1 MSNIALRSLASIIV
15 LSLLVSCENEYS
27 EVGTDFIKSID
38 IQPPYESDNLTTYS
52 EKHKAIQA
60 NNLRSYFIGEYSDP
74 VYGSSEAK
82 LLTQLSLLQTN
93 PDFGTDPVVDSVVLT
108 LPYFSTQIEEE
119 LYELDSVYGSGSFK
133 LDIYES
139 NQFLRDISPGD
150 DGDFQ
155 DRQLYFTNQ
164 LDDFSPNIASTP
176 LVTSQTITPS
186 SQTAPLTLVETT
198 ADGTLDTLSLSPRMR
213 VKLPVS
219 FFENKIINAQGS
231 EVLASNSA
239 FKNYMRGFLI
249 EAVQQNTETSMVM
262 LNIFNED
269 ANITIYYNN
278 EVETTDDAGATTT
291 EKSYGQFV
299 MNFSGTKLNLYDTD
313 FNVDLSTQDTTDGEE
328 NLYLKGGEGSSG
340 IIELFSRP
348 DMDGNGVSDELDEL
362 RANNWLINQANL
374 DLYINEDVSPSD
386 VNRVNRIFLFN
397 LDDEQVLE
405 DYLRDPT
412 ASEDPALSRQ
422 VHLAPLSEDDNGNL
436 FYRVRLTSHINNV
449 VNKDSTNVK
458 LGVYVSPNVNEP
470 NLIKTKN
477 PQLGISENV
486 PVGMMGTPR
495 GIVLHGNRSATE
507 AKRLKLSIIYTET
520 N

>member
-108 LPYFSTQIEEE
+108 LPYFSTQTEEE

-133 LDIYES
+133 LNIYES
-139 NQFLRDISPGD
+139 NQFLRDINPGD
-150 DGDFQ
+150 EGDFQ
-155 DRQLYFTNQ
+155 DNQLYFTNQ

-176 LVTSQTITPS
+176 FVTSQTITPS
-186 SQTAPLTLVETT
+186 TQTAPLTLLETT

-249 EAVQQNTETSMVM
+249 EAVQQ
-262 LNIFNED
+262 
-269 ANITIYYNN
+269 
-278 EVETTDDAGATTT
+278 
-291 EKSYGQFV
+291 
-299 MNFSGTKLNLYDTD
+299 
-313 FNVDLSTQDTTDGEE
+313 
-328 NLYLKGGEGSSG
+328 
-340 IIELFSRP
+340 
-348 DMDGNGVSDELDEL
+348 
-362 RANNWLINQANL
+362 
-374 DLYINEDVSPSD
+374 
-386 VNRVNRIFLFN
+386 
-397 LDDEQVLE
+397 
-405 DYLRDPT
+405 
-412 ASEDPALSRQ
+412 
-422 VHLAPLSEDDNGNL
+422 
-436 FYRVRLTSHINNV
+436 
-449 VNKDSTNVK
+449 
-458 LGVYVSPNVNEP
+458 
-470 NLIKTKN
+470 
-477 PQLGISENV
+477 IS
-486 PVGMMGTPR
+486 
-495 GIVLHGNRSATE
+495 I
-507 AKRLKLSIIYTET
+507 
-520 N
+520 